1 MITYWKNGTGLHEIN
16 SPEKNCWINV
26 VNPNQSEID
35 LLTGQ
40 YLVPT
45 DIISD
50 ILDVDERS
58 RMETDDEWL
67 ALILRIPVYSKGNGI
82 PYYTIPFG
90 IILLNDYVVTISLS
104 GVELLS
110 EITTPARNKKVD
122 FENKINFIL
131 HLFLFSAKIYLRY
144 LKQINTETTAIEKD
158 LALSTRNKELQKLLM
173 MEKCLVYFIT
183 SLKSNELLL
192 AKLRNSKFFR
202 VNEFNEDLLEDVII
216 ENKQAVEMANIYSDI
231 QSGMMDAFASV
242 ISNNMN
248 VVIKQLTSITII
260 LMIPTLIASFYGMN
274 IPNYLEHSKYGF
286 GMVIILSIVLSG
298 IGLFFFRKKRW
309 F

>member
-26 VNPNQSEID
+26 VNPNQTEID
-35 LLTGQ
+35 ILTGK
-40 YLVPT
+40 YLVPL

-58 RMETDDEWL
+58 RMEIDDEWL
-67 ALILRIPVYSKGNGI
+67 ALILRIPVYRKENGI

-90 IILLNDYVVTISLS
+90 IILLNDYVVTICLS
-104 GVELLS
+104 GAELLS

-144 LKQINTETTAIEKD
+144 LKQINTETTSIEKD
-158 LALSTRNKELQKLLM
+158 LAQSTRNKELQKLLI

-192 AKLRNSKFFR
+192 AKLRNSKFFK
-202 VNEFNEDLLEDVII
+202 VNEFDEDLLEDVII

-242 ISNNMN
+242 ISNNLN
-248 VVIKQLTSITII
+248 VVMKQLTSITII

-274 IPNYLEHSKYGF
+274 IPNYLERSRYGF
-286 GMVIILSIVLSG
+286 GLVIILSVMLSG

>member
-16 SPEKNCWINV
+16 EPEKNCWINV
-26 VNPNQSEID
+26 INPDPSEIEQ
-35 LLTGQ
+35 LTGKYQ
-40 YLVPT
+40 VPA

-58 RMETDDEWL
+58 RMEIDDEWL
-67 ALILRIPVYSKGNGI
+67 VIIVRIPIYNRGNGL
-82 PYYTIPFG
+82 PYYTVPFG
-90 IILLNDYVVTISLS
+90 IILLNDYLVTLCISTNEVLPD
-104 GVELLS
+104 
-110 EITTPARNKKVD
+110 ITQPVRNKKVD

-131 HLFLFSAKIYLRY
+131 HLFLSSAKIYLKY
-144 LKQINTETTAIEKD
+144 LKQINLETNSIEKD
-158 LALSTRNKELQKLLM
+158 LEQSTRNKELQKLLR

-192 AKLRNSKFFR
+192 AKLRNSKFFK

-216 ENKQAVEMANIYSDI
+216 ENKQAVEMANIFSDI

-248 VVIKQLTSITII
+248 VVMKQLTSITII

-274 IPNYLEHSKYGF
+274 IPNYLEKSKYGF
-286 GMVIILSIVLSG
+286 GLVIVLSVLLSVV
-298 IGLFFFRKKRW
+298 GLFFFRKKRW

>member
-16 SPEKNCWINV
+16 APEKNCWINV
-26 VNPNQSEID
+26 INPDQSEID
-35 LLTGQ
+35 LLTGK
-40 YLVPT
+40 YKVPI

-58 RMETDDEWL
+58 RMEIDEEWL
-67 ALILRIPVYSKGNGI
+67 VIIIRVPIYNRGNGL
-82 PYYTIPFG
+82 PYYTVPFG
-90 IILLNDYVVTISLS
+90 IILLNDYLVTLCISTNE
-104 GVELLS
+104 VLL
-110 EITTPARNKKVD
+110 EITQPIRNKRID

-131 HLFLFSAKIYLRY
+131 HLFLSSAKVYLRY
-144 LKQINTETTAIEKD
+144 LKQINLETNSIERD
-158 LALSTRNKELQKLLM
+158 LEQSTRNKELQKLLR

-183 SLKSNELLL
+183 SLKSNELLM
-192 AKLRNSKFFR
+192 AKLRNSKFFKI
-202 VNEFNEDLLEDVII
+202 NEYNEDLLEDVII

-242 ISNNMN
+242 ISNNLN
-248 VVIKQLTSITII
+248 VVMKQLTSITII

-274 IPNYLEHSKYGF
+274 IPNYFEKSKYGF
-286 GMVIILSIVLSG
+286 GLVIILSVLLSV